1 MQDTSHDNW
10 TNWKWHLQN
19 RLNDPHELKN
29 YIPISE
35 EEEKVFKEA
44 DEFFTFGVTP
54 YYLSLIDPNNPTCP
68 IRLQVVP
75 RAGELTRHPLER
87 IDPLGEEAHMPVKG
101 VTHRYP
107 DRALWYLSH
116 NCAVFC
122 RFCTRKRKAGRIRL
136 VLRRVRL

>member
-1 MQDTSHDNW
+1 MNKTVELKQTTAENW

-19 RLNDPHELKN
+19 RLTDPYELKN
-29 YIPISE
+29 HIPISE
-35 EEEKVFKEA
+35 EEEKVFQAA

-54 YYLSLIDPNNPTCP
+54 YYLSLIDPNNPNCP

-87 IDPLGEEAHMPVKG
+87 IDPLGEEAHNPVKG

-107 DRALWYLSH
+107 DRTL
-116 NCAVFC
+116 
-122 RFCTRKRKAGRIRL
+122 
-136 VLRRVRL
+136 

>member
-54 YYLSLIDPNNPTCP
+54 YYLSLIDPKIQHRQP
-68 IRLQVVP
+68 IHLHHQ
-75 RAGELTRHPLER
+75 
-87 IDPLGEEAHMPVKG
+87 LG
-101 VTHRYP
+101 
-107 DRALWYLSH
+107 S
-116 NCAVFC
+116 
-122 RFCTRKRKAGRIRL
+122 
-136 VLRRVRL
+136 